1 MRRSLALLALAVGA
15 AGCGRGEDRDQ
26 ARAVTTRFLTALE
39 RGDGAAACAQLSP
52 DTRAQLVDSE
62 QKPCREAVGSLG
74 LQASPVTRL
83 QLYLTNAKADL
94 ANGDSAFLSYG
105 AQGWRL
111 SAVGCRPARGKPAD
125 APYQCALEA

>member
-1 MRRSLALLALAVGA
+1 MRRSVVLVGLAIAV
-15 AGCGRGEDRDQ
+15 AGCGRAGDRAD
-26 ARAVTTRFLTALE
+26 ARAVTARFLAALE

-52 DTRAQLVDSE
+52 ATRVTLEDEE
-62 QKPCREAVGSLG
+62 QKPCREAIGSLG

-83 QLYLTNAKADL
+83 RIYVTNAKADL
-94 ANGDSAFLSYG
+94 ASGDSAFLSQG

-125 APYQCALEA
+125 APYDCALEA